1 MQDLPQSPEFKDG
14 YRAGFSSGY
23 ESAKQFYVRRGDHAY
38 TAAQQWQ
45 ALREE
50 PRGRRAVEVLTQLHP
65 ELVAALD
72 KVAHHE
78 LGTAL
83 G

>member
-1 MQDLPQSPEFKDG
+1 MH
-14 YRAGFSSGY
+14 
-23 ESAKQFYVRRGDHAY
+23 RGDHAY

-50 PRGRRAVEVLTQLHP
+50 PGGRRAVEVLTQLHP

>member
-1 MQDLPQSPEFKDG
+1 MQDLPQSPEFKDA
-14 YRAGFSSGY
+14 YQAGFSSGY

-50 PRGRRAVEVLTQLHP
+50 PRGRRAVEVLTLLHP